1 MWKYLHAITIRWWR
15 IIASQW
21 RSETSTRTQVI
32 INEANEDME
41 GNTSDRIRT
50 CRRCKLAK
58 VKCNKCPNDC
68 KHCLGSVCT
77 RCCKHIQRGDPHIF
91 CVHDR
96 KKPLGRPLGSKNI
109 VPPVPVPVL
118 DLEETE
124 TQINKWTQAIARM
137 RLRNLHAIGARTD
150 RNTNN
155 NSECRQVGADNNG
168 ESRHGYGLR
177 AKKKHVVY
185 NDNASTH
192 DMAAGI
198 DTKEGGHIDNESEE
212 PTNVPT
218 GNTNQDPKIAA
229 VKIDLITPGCKL
241 IEYEPTFYVGM
252 TSALTQVKRKM
263 SPLLVET
270 VTELGWTETGKDP
283 EAVLDDLARLLV
295 MNRKTLLQRYN
306 VHKNRKEGQS
316 GMKIRARNR
325 NNRLKLSTTG
335 GEDELKE
342 PAMSLLKPP
351 PANSLMGEE
360 DELKEPA
367 ISLLKPPPANSLM
380 GEEDVLKEPAISLL
394 KPPPANS
401 LKGIDDELKEPAISY
416 YMTDEEALIQ
426 LENKMGYGL
435 TRVLTAL
442 GWKEDDRTDEKAL
455 DDIAKLLRMN
465 KERML
470 RKYRIVLQPSYC
482 HTMEEC
488 LAAVKTKIGK
498 DKMNYWTTQGWTESY
513 SPAKGV
519 TDLAGLMDIT
529 ATHLLKKYRIY
540 QARTSKQDVGN
551 QGKTTLEA
559 KLVNNNLGSKYTNS
573 ETTKKRKASMVTK
586 VNGIPLR
593 KKKNR
598 DGESESSYNTDWTPS
613 SGSETE

>member
-109 VPPVPVPVL
+109 VPPVPVPGL
-118 DLEETE
+118 DLEVTE

-177 AKKKHVVY
+177 AKQNHVVY

-198 DTKEGGHIDNESEE
+198 DTKEG
-212 PTNVPT
+212 
-218 GNTNQDPKIAA
+218 
-229 VKIDLITPGCKL
+229 
-241 IEYEPTFYVGM
+241 
-252 TSALTQVKRKM
+252 
-263 SPLLVET
+263 
-270 VTELGWTETGKDP
+270 
-283 EAVLDDLARLLV
+283 
-295 MNRKTLLQRYN
+295 
-306 VHKNRKEGQS
+306 
-316 GMKIRARNR
+316 
-325 NNRLKLSTTG
+325 TTG
-335 GEDELKE
+335 EEDELKE

-465 KERML
+465 KEQML
-470 RKYRIVLQPSYC
+470 RKYKIFLQPSYC

-593 KKKNR
+593 KKK
-598 DGESESSYNTDWTPS
+598 
-613 SGSETE
+613 